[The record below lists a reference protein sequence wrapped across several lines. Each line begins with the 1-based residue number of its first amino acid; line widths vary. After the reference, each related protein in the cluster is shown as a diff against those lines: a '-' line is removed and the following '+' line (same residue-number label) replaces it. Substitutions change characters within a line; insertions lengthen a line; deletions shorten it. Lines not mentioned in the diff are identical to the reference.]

1 MYIFPKDK
9 ISLIDLNLNLG
20 ENTPICR
27 EKKVINFICME
38 LVLALSGYSSL
49 CRWAG
54 FYCLFLPFDTF
65 FPPPVIVMQQ
75 NVPTVASLNKDP
87 DKYHQGTCDQ
97 PFDSLKGEFP
107 LCSYLIFFYNLML
120 T

>member
-1 MYIFPKDK
+1 
-9 ISLIDLNLNLG
+9 
-20 ENTPICR
+20 
-27 EKKVINFICME
+27 
-38 LVLALSGYSSL
+38 
-49 CRWAG
+49 
-54 FYCLFLPFDTF
+54 
-65 FPPPVIVMQQ
+65 MQQ

>member
-1 MYIFPKDK
+1 MVTVVCVDEQGFIVVCFYL
-9 ISLIDLNLNLG
+9 LI
-20 ENTPICR
+20 
-27 EKKVINFICME
+27 
-38 LVLALSGYSSL
+38 
-49 CRWAG
+49 
-54 FYCLFLPFDTF
+54 LFF
-65 FPPPVIVMQQ
+65 FAVIVLQQ
-75 NVPTVASLNKDP
+75 NVPTVASLNRDP